1 MSESADIVTI
11 GLVVVDLAV
20 KPVRGLPG
28 RGLVS
33 WVDYIGMHSGG
44 DALNEAVVASRLG
57 ARARIIAKTGDDPF
71 ADFLIGRLAGEGIDT
86 AGVVRSGDER
96 TATCV
101 VLIDEEGERSF
112 LYQPGANSTL
122 RLEDIELSLLDGAKC
137 VSVASA
143 IAVHGLEGAPLAE
156 LLRIA
161 QGKGAMTLL
170 DMTWDDHDDWDARVG
185 PALPF
190 VDCFVP
196 SFDEAAKLAGETE
209 LARIGAALCEM
220 GVGRVVVKCG
230 ERGAFLYEGD
240 RRGEASYEG
249 VSVPAFAVDVVD
261 ATGAG
266 DSFVGALM
274 VRLAEGDDLETAARY
289 ACAVG
294 ALVVQRVGASDGAPT
309 EAEVDAFLKERR
321 TYGT

>member
-1 MSESADIVTI
+1 MSDRADIVTI

-33 WVDYIGMHSGG
+33 WVDYIGMHCGG

-57 ARARIIAKTGDDPF
+57 ARVGIIAKTGDDPF
-71 ADFLIGRLAGEGIDT
+71 ADFLIGRLRSEGIDT
-86 AGVVRSGDER
+86 AGVVRSGEDR

-101 VLIDEEGERSF
+101 VLIDDEGERSF
-112 LYQPGANSTL
+112 LYQPGANSAL
-122 RLEDIELSLLDGAKC
+122 RLEDVDLTLLDGARC
-137 VSVASA
+137 VSVASG
-143 IAVHGLEGAPLAE
+143 IALHALEGEPLAE
-156 LLRIA
+156 LLRTA
-161 QGKGAMTLL
+161 QAKGAMTFL
-170 DMTWDDHDDWDARVG
+170 DMTWDDRDDWTARVG
-185 PALPF
+185 NALQF

-196 SFDEAAKLAGETE
+196 SFDEAQKLAGETD
-209 LARIGAALCEM
+209 LVRIGRTLCDM

-230 ERGAFLYEGD
+230 ERGAFIYEGH
-240 RRGEASYEG
+240 RRDETSYG
-249 VSVPAFAVDVVD
+249 GTLVPAFAVHVVD

-309 EAEVDAFLKERR
+309 AQEVETFIKEQA
-321 TYGT
+321 